1 MDPLL
6 TNGIDPALLRGLDK
20 RDNASDD
27 ARDPPS
33 RRKRPA
39 APGKSAENDAE
50 EVDEENKLEPDPDA
64 SEHKLDDL
72 A

>member
-6 TNGIDPALLRGLDK
+6 TNGIDPALLRGQLDK
-20 RDNASDD
+20 RDD
-27 ARDPPS
+27 ARDDPLP

-39 APGKSAENDAE
+39 APGKAAAEDTE
-50 EVDEENKLEPDPDA
+50 EVNEENRLEPDPDA
-64 SEHKLDDL
+64 PEHKLDDL